1 MILDIDAGNS
11 FVKWRIKDGSVDIA
25 EGSQVIAEGSQCITE
40 GPQVIDEGCQVIAEG
55 SEATGQVVKAG
66 LNLGNTQ
73 RLTQARIA
81 SVADPAVTETVRD
94 QMQRQFNLE
103 LQIARVSPLVAGV
116 SCGYNEPETLG
127 IDRWLAA
134 VAAYQRNAGA
144 VLVVDAGSAIT
155 IDLVG
160 PQGQHLGGY
169 ISPGLRLMREALW
182 QGTDRVQVD
191 EVEPLNMLVPGASTQ
206 DAVNRGCLLAA
217 VATIEKLASQY
228 PASIVI
234 TGGDGPVIA
243 SALSLAADHV
253 PGLVLDGL
261 AIAGVEFTQTLIS

>member
-1 MILDIDAGNS
+1 VILDIDAGNS
-11 FVKWRIKDGSVDIA
+11 FVKWRVKDGDALI
-25 EGSQVIAEGSQCITE
+25 GS
-40 GPQVIDEGCQVIAEG
+40 G
-55 SEATGQVVKAG
+55 SEPTEQVMAAG
-66 LNLGNTQ
+66 LELSKIDS
-73 RLTQARIA
+73 LSQARVA
-81 SVADPAVTETVRD
+81 SVAHQRLVETLR
-94 QMQRQFNLE
+94 QQLQRQFKVE
-103 LQIARVSPLVAGV
+103 LRIARVSPSVAGV
-116 SCGYNEPETLG
+116 SCGYSEPETLG

-134 VAAYQRNAGA
+134 VAAYQKYLGA

-169 ISPGLRLMREALW
+169 ICPGLRLMRQALW

-191 EVEPLNMLVPGASTQ
+191 EIEPLNMLVPGTSTQ

-234 TGGDGPVIA
+234 TGGDAATVA
-243 SALSLAADHV
+243 SALSLPADQA
-253 PGLVLDGL
+253 PSLVLDGL
-261 AIAGVEFTQTLIS
+261 AVTGVEYSETLIS

>member
-25 EGSQVIAEGSQCITE
+25 EGSQVIAEGS
-40 GPQVIDEGCQVIAEG
+40 
-55 SEATGQVVKAG
+55 EATGQVVKAG
-66 LNLGNTQ
+66 LNLGSTQ

-103 LQIARVSPLVAGV
+103 LQIARVSFLVAGV

-155 IDLVG
+155 IDLVVHAEAKGGGRIG
-160 PQGQHLGGY
+160 PRVQHGVA
-169 ISPGLRLMREALW
+169 PHVTHDRLSRREANVHSL
-182 QGTDRVQVD
+182 R
-191 EVEPLNMLVPGASTQ
+191 SS
-206 DAVNRGCLLAA
+206 GCW
-217 VATIEKLASQY
+217 VCT
-228 PASIVI
+228 
-234 TGGDGPVIA
+234 
-243 SALSLAADHV
+243 
-253 PGLVLDGL
+253 
-261 AIAGVEFTQTLIS
+261 